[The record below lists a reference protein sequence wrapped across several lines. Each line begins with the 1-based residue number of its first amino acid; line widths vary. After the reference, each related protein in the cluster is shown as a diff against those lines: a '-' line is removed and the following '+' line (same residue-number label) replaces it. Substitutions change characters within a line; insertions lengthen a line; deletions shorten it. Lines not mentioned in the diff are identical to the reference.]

1 MPNITVVTKGVDR
14 GDPFRM
20 EYAGTLINDIFALY
34 VDTTY
39 SLAVLERVYY
49 DGDEYVTTGG
59 PGSIIFDLPISDAS
73 IIDNIRDMSAIE
85 LLSKFIR
92 KGDT

>member
-1 MPNITVVTKGVDR
+1 MPNITVATKGVDR
-14 GDPFRM
+14 GSPFRI
-20 EYAGTLINDIFALY
+20 EYAGTLINANHALY

-59 PGSIIFDLPISDAS
+59 PGSVIFDLLVTDANF
-73 IIDNIRDMSAIE
+73 IDNIRDMSAID
-85 LLSKFIR
+85 LLRILIPNR
-92 KGDT
+92 EA